1 MTQEK
6 TYPFSKAAQVAN
18 FIYSRL
24 SFHCQR
30 IDIAGSIRRLRPDV
44 KDIEIV
50 CIPNKEEK
58 QSDLFGNKEMITD
71 RAFVEALAEIT
82 DIVIL
87 GNVEGRYMKIR
98 TSSKVCP
105 GIHLDLFM
113 PDPVDYYRQL
123 AIRTGSA
130 DYAHQV
136 LANAWRRKGWVGVQH
151 LGLRREE
158 ECFNTGKDKNIWKLY
173 HSIEKPTLP
182 PVWASEQEF
191 FKWIGVE
198 LVDPQLREV
207 HNSINISQ

>member
-1 MTQEK
+1 MTTEK
-6 TYPFSKAAQVAN
+6 TFPFSKAAQVAN
-18 FIYSRL
+18 YIYSRL

-50 CIPNKEEK
+50 CIPNQEEK

-71 RAFVEALAEIT
+71 RAFVEALADIT

-87 GNVEGRYMKIR
+87 GNVNGRYMKIR
-98 TSSKVCP
+98 TSSKICP

-113 PDPVDYYRQL
+113 PDPADYFRQL

-136 LANAWRRKGWVGVQH
+136 LANAWRRKGWVGVH
-151 LGLRREE
+151 GMGLRREE
-158 ECFNTGKDKNIWKLY
+158 ECFNTGKDKNTWKLY
-173 HSIEKPTLP
+173 ASIEKPTLP
-182 PVWASEQEF
+182 PVWGSEREL
-191 FKWIGVE
+191 FKWLKLEFI
-198 LVDPQLREV
+198 DPQLRDVRKHLNEA
-207 HNSINISQ
+207 Q